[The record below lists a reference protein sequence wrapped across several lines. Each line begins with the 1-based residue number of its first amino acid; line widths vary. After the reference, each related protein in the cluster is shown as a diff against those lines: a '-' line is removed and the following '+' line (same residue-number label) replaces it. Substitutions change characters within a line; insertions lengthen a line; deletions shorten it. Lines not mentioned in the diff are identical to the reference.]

1 MQNRPVWFA
10 RGSARV
16 SPRRG
21 ARAGRPLCSAF
32 CRTASVRSVE
42 RVASDTSDGFE
53 SSRLNSRR
61 QPAGGSGQNARG
73 PQNKETKLDDF
84 A

>member
-1 MQNRPVWFA
+1 
-10 RGSARV
+10 
-16 SPRRG
+16 
-21 ARAGRPLCSAF
+21 
-32 CRTASVRSVE
+32 VE

-53 SSRLNSRR
+53 SPRLNSRR
-61 QPAGGSGQNARG
+61 QHAVGSGQNARD